1 MLFVLCKLLYINDIS
16 LELNLLT
23 KGQATEDK
31 DLSGD
36 GFLCAIEVV

>member
-1 MLFVLCKLLYINDIS
+1 MLFLFCNLLYINDIS
-16 LELNLLT
+16 LERNLLI

-36 GFLCAIEVV
+36 GFLCAIEVA